1 MSLETVSRKRRV
13 AILISGRGSNMR
25 AIVQAIAAEDFP
37 AVVVGVISNRYD
49 AEGLAF
55 AGAAGIPIQVLDHK
69 TFATR
74 EAFDDALDKVLLE
87 MGTELV
93 CLAGFMRL
101 LSTEFVEKWAGRL
114 LNIHPS
120 LLPAFKGRNPYA
132 PALEAGVRISGCT
145 VHFVVPEMD
154 SGPIIG
160 QAAVP
165 VLSNDTEESLAAR
178 ILREEHKLYPVAL
191 RLLATGDVKWDAGRV
206 AFTSQAARLLARLCP
221 D

>member
-25 AIVQAIAAEDFP
+25 AIVQAVAAEDFP

-55 AGAAGIPIQVLDHK
+55 AGAAGIPIQVIDHK
-69 TFATR
+69 AFATR
-74 EAFDDALDKVLLE
+74 EAFDDALDKVLHE
-87 MGTELV
+87 MGAELV

-101 LSTEFVEKWAGRL
+101 LSSEFAEKWAGRL

-120 LLPAFKGRNPYA
+120 LLPAFKGRNPYG
-132 PALEAGVRISGCT
+132 PALEAGVRITGCT

-160 QAAVP
+160 QAAVA
-165 VLSNDTEESLAAR
+165 VLSDDAEESLAAR
-178 ILREEHKLYPVAL
+178 ILREEHKLYPIAL
-191 RLLATGDVKWDAGRV
+191 RLLASGDVKWDAGRV
-206 AFTSQAARLLARLCP
+206 TFTPKAARLLARLAP